1 MQGFVWKSYTCHYHP
16 GLFYVLTSNKQLFG
30 VGADSCE
37 GQNREIFA
45 SDQIDWTVGKD
56 FRNVKGVAYGY
67 GPGWLFKFLHRILH
81 WFKSC
86 AFSTQ

>member
-1 MQGFVWKSYTCHYHP
+1 
-16 GLFYVLTSNKQLFG
+16 
-30 VGADSCE
+30 
-37 GQNREIFA
+37 
-45 SDQIDWTVGKD
+45 
-56 FRNVKGVAYGY
+56 VKGVAYGY